1 MANQVLEFID
11 DNLWNVVWTL
21 VVWLVGLV
29 FVRYNKRLFTKVN
42 NELARAQV
50 EDRSIK
56 AIDQMLDFIT
66 VVVIIFVTLFLWG
79 VDEMIYAALTTI
91 GVVGVMLGFA
101 VKDIAS
107 NFISGILLIL
117 SKDILVG
124 DDIEVKGIEGTVE
137 KITIRTTSI
146 RKPNGALV
154 LVPNSLLLNNPVVDY
169 AATDKRRVEVGLS
182 LPSEVDIEEVTE
194 SLRGVMEG
202 DPRWKE
208 EEKVEVL
215 IKGFDSKKVNMELR
229 FWVENKGLTSVRSE
243 VHREIQKVLLRQGL
257 IENASIKVL

>member
-1 MANQVLEFID
+1 MEFID
-11 DNLWNVVWTL
+11 DNMWNI
-21 VVWLVGLV
+21 
-29 FVRYNKRLFTKVN
+29 YNKRLFTKVN
-42 NELARAQV
+42 DELARVDV

-56 AIDQMLDFIT
+56 AIDQMVDFIT
-66 VVVIIFVTLFLWG
+66 IVIIVFVTLFIWG

-169 AATDKRRVEVGLS
+169 AATDKRRIEVSLS
-182 LPSEVDIEEVTE
+182 LPTDVDIEEVTE

-202 DPRWKE
+202 DPRWVSE
-208 EEKVEVL
+208 EDIEVL
-215 IKGFDSKKVNMELR
+215 IRGFDTSKVNLELR
-229 FWVENKGLTSVRSE
+229 FWVDNKELTSVRSE
-243 VHREIQKVLLRQGL
+243 VHRATQKVLLARGL
-257 IENASIKVL
+257 TKDVTIKVL

>member
-1 MANQVLEFID
+1 MANQVLEFMD
-11 DNLWNVVWTL
+11 DNFWNIVLTLIVWG
-21 VVWLVGLV
+21 VGMT

-42 NELARAQV
+42 DELSKLEV

-56 AIDQMLDFIT
+56 AIDQMVDFFSIVIMVFIT
-66 VVVIIFVTLFLWG
+66 LYIWG
-79 VDEMIYAALTTI
+79 VNEMIYAALTTL

-137 KITIRTTSI
+137 KITIRTTSL
-146 RKPNGALV
+146 RKYNGALV

-169 AATDKRRVEVGLS
+169 AATDKRRVDVS
-182 LPSEVDIEEVTE
+182 LTMPTDVDIEALTVA
-194 SLRGVMEG
+194 LKGVMQD
-202 DPRWKE
+202 DPRCKPDE
-208 EEKVEVL
+208 TVEVL
-215 IKGFDSKKVNMELR
+215 IRGFESSAVKLELR
-229 FWVENKGLTSVRSE
+229 LWVENNELTSIRSE
-243 VHREIQKVLLRQGL
+243 VHSAVQRVLVSQGL
-257 IENASIKVL
+257 TKDVSIKVL